1 MSEQNRAVLIHK
13 EYSRQFLCACL
24 IATVVLTGCSSP
36 PAKEPEVA
44 VQAAAAKTGAISRVV
59 TAGAILYPLNQ
70 AAITPK
76 ITAPVKKFYVN
87 RGATVRKGQL
97 LAVLENRDLQ
107 AAALDNQGG
116 YQQAQA
122 NYQTTTRASLPEE
135 LQKSEDDVKS
145 AKEALD
151 AQQKLYDN
159 RQSLYEQGALPRKDL
174 DQAAVAL
181 AQARGQY
188 DLAVKHLNALQ
199 SGVEQEQVKSAEGQ
213 LTSAK
218 GKYLGAEAQL
228 SYSEIRSPIAGVVTD
243 RPLYE
248 GEIATTGSPVIT
260 VMDLSQVIAK
270 AHIPGEEA
278 ALLKKGD
285 PATLSVPGDDQPTQ
299 GKVTL
304 VSPALD
310 PNSTTV
316 EVWVQA
322 PNADRSLRPGV
333 SVKVSMVAETVPN
346 AVVVPAAAVLTSDD
360 GSSSVMVI
368 GSDGRAHKRD
378 VKPGIRQGDQ
388 IQIASGL
395 NASEQVVTTGAYGL
409 TDKTKVRIESGT
421 PIESTPAPEKE

>member
-1 MSEQNRAVLIHK
+1 MSHQNKALLIHK
-13 EYSRQFLCACL
+13 EYSGWFLCACL
-24 IATVVLTGCSSP
+24 LATVVLAGCSSP
-36 PAKEPEVA
+36 PEKEPEVA
-44 VQAAAAKTGAISRVV
+44 VQAAAAKTAAISRIV
-59 TAGAILYPLNQ
+59 TAEVILYPLNQ
-70 AAITPK
+70 SGITPK

-107 AAALDNQGG
+107 GAALDNKGS

-122 NYQTTTRASLPEE
+122 NYETTTRASLPEE
-135 LQKSEDDVKS
+135 LQKSEDDVKT

-159 RQSLYEQGALPRKDL
+159 RESLYKQGALPRKDL

-188 DLAVKHLNALQ
+188 DLAVKHLNALK
-199 SGVEQEQVKSAEGQ
+199 SGIEQEQVKSAAGQ

-228 SYSEIRSPIAGVVTD
+228 SYSEIRSPIAGVITD

-248 GEIATTGSPVIT
+248 GETATPSSPIIT

-270 AHIPGEEA
+270 AHIPEEEA
-278 ALLKKGD
+278 ALLKKGN
-285 PATLSVPGDDQPTQ
+285 PASLTIPGKDEPVQ
-299 GKVTL
+299 GKVTM

-316 EVWVQA
+316 EVWIQA
-322 PNADRSLRPGV
+322 PNSDQNLRPGI
-333 SVKVSMVAETVPN
+333 SAKVSMISQTVPN
-346 AVVVPAAAVLTSDD
+346 ALVVPASAVLTSTD

-368 GSDGRAHKRD
+368 GSDGRANKRD
-378 VKPGIRQGDQ
+378 VQTGIRQGDQ
-388 IQIASGL
+388 IQINSGL
-395 NASEQVVTTGAYGL
+395 KAGEQVVTTGAYGL
-409 TDKTKVRIESGT
+409 PDKTKVRIESAASG
-421 PIESTPAPEKE
+421 PPPAPGKD

>member
-1 MSEQNRAVLIHK
+1 MRDQNRAARLRQK
-13 EYSRQFLCACL
+13 YSRWFLHACL
-24 IATVVLTGCSSP
+24 LATILPTGCSK
-36 PAKEPEVA
+36 PAEKEPEVT
-44 VQAAAAKTGAISRVV
+44 VQAAAAKTDTISRIV
-59 TAGAILYPLNQ
+59 TAEVILYPLNQ

-87 RGATVRKGQL
+87 RGATVRRGQL
-97 LAVLENRDLQ
+97 LAVLENGDLQ
-107 AAALDNQGG
+107 GAVLDNKGS
-116 YQQAQA
+116 YQQAQG
-122 NYQTTTRASLPEE
+122 NYETTTRSSLPEE
-135 LQKSEDDVKS
+135 LQKSEGDVKT
-145 AKEALD
+145 AKEALE

-188 DLAVKHLNALQ
+188 DLAVKHLNALK
-199 SGVEQEQVKSAEGQ
+199 SGVELEQVKSAEGQ

-243 RPLYE
+243 RPIYE
-248 GEIATTGSPVIT
+248 GEIATPSSPIIT

-270 AHIPGEEA
+270 AHIPEEAA
-278 ALLKKGD
+278 ALLKKGN
-285 PATLSVPGDDQPTQ
+285 PASLTIPGKEESVQ

-316 EVWVQA
+316 EVWIQA
-322 PNADRSLRPGV
+322 PNSDQSLRPGI
-333 SVKVSMVAETVPN
+333 SAKVSMISETVPN
-346 AVVVPAAAVLTSDD
+346 ALVVPAAAILTSAD

-368 GSDGRAHKRD
+368 GSDGRANKRD
-378 VKPGIRQGDQ
+378 VQTGIQERDQ
-388 IQIASGL
+388 IQIKSGL
-395 NASEQVVTTGAYGL
+395 NAGERVVTTGAYGL
-409 TDKTKVRIESGT
+409 PDKTKVRVESAASA
-421 PIESTPAPEKE
+421 PPPAPGKD